1 MIKNN
6 IKTSDIFARWGGE
19 EFVILLPDTDIEGA
33 MQFAQKLRKLIKS
46 YQFTDIGQMTSSF
59 GVAQFEEYED
69 KLTLFEKVDKALYI
83 AKNNGRDR
91 VEKMLF
97 NCVH

>member
-1 MIKNN
+1 
-6 IKTSDIFARWGGE
+6 
-19 EFVILLPDTDIEGA
+19 
-33 MQFAQKLRKLIKS
+33 
-46 YQFTDIGQMTSSF
+46 MTASF

-91 VEKMLF
+91 VEQSLF